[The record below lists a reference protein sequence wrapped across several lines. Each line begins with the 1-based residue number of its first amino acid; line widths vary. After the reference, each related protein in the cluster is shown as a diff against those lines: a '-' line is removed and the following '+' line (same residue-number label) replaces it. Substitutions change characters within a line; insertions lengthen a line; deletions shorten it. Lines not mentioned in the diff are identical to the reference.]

1 MPLMR
6 FMLQIVPI
14 TSLAVMST
22 LIGIIVSPPAL
33 ASELAFLLLVIDL
46 LLFVALITFKR
57 VSGWNVA
64 LLLGFAVM
72 VGILLRG
79 LAPFELTRSW
89 GSIVLTIGLLVLAA
103 AVGRVLRGRTKWVG
117 IGVGFA
123 SWVYLAGWGLIAVLR
138 LKSLPQTLWAGVGL
152 IIFGGLS
159 ALWFAEL
166 SQHHDKDSS
175 VALAIELYIFILNLT
190 LTAQVFIRGISHG
203 LAST

>member
-1 MPLMR
+1 MHLMR

-22 LIGIIVSPPAL
+22 LIGVTVSPPAL
-33 ASELAFLLLVIDL
+33 ASELAFLLVFIDL

-79 LAPFELTRSW
+79 FAPSELTRSW
-89 GSIVLTIGLLVLAA
+89 GSIVLTIGILVSAA
-103 AVGRVLRGRTKWVG
+103 AVGRKLRGRTKWVG

-123 SWVYLAGWGLIAVLR
+123 SWAYLVGWGLIALLR

-152 IIFGGLS
+152 MIFGGLS
-159 ALWFAEL
+159 ALWFSEL
-166 SQHHDKDSS
+166 GQHHDKDSS

-190 LTAQVFIRGISHG
+190 LTAQVIINGISHG
-203 LAST
+203 FTS

>member
-22 LIGIIVSPPAL
+22 LIGVIVSPSAL
-33 ASELAFLLLVIDL
+33 ASELAFLLVFIDL

-79 LAPFELTRSW
+79 FAPSELTRSW
-89 GSIVLTIGLLVLAA
+89 GSIVLTIGVLVLAA
-103 AVGRVLRGRTKWVG
+103 AVSRVLRGRTKLVG

-123 SWVYLAGWGLIAVLR
+123 SWAYLVGWGLIAVLR
-138 LKSLPQTLWAGVGL
+138 LEYLPQTLWAGVGL

-159 ALWFAEL
+159 ALWFSEL
-166 SQHHDKDSS
+166 GQHHDKDSS
-175 VALAIELYIFILNLT
+175 VALSIELYIFILNLT
-190 LTAQVFIRGISHG
+190 LTAQIIINGLSHG
-203 LAST
+203 FTT